1 MKANGN
7 FSDAGLERLHHL
19 LRKSCVM
26 SPSDAAD
33 LEWPLSVG
41 VCKLVRCSLPE

>member
-7 FSDAGLERLHHL
+7 FSDVSLERLHHF

-26 SPSDAAD
+26 SPVDAAD
-33 LEWPLSVG
+33 LEWPLSEGMQVSG
-41 VCKLVRCSLPE
+41 LPPV